1 MGPKSR
7 RQRHAITTSTR
18 YLLNRS
24 GNNAEDD
31 AEREEMEVDDIEY
44 EQQPMNFTDRIT
56 SDNIADLFEL
66 CKYKCPVKTVRTN
79 LPAAGVQG
87 GLQEP
92 FHRDRRRQRQDTYCQ
107 VTHRLRLQQGHWHE
121 VPSRQDRLHRLQ
133 GKSKSSALQ
142 VSGRRAQRQDEG
154 AN

>member
-44 EQQPMNFTDRIT
+44 EQQPMN
-56 SDNIADLFEL
+56 
-66 CKYKCPVKTVRTN
+66 
-79 LPAAGVQG
+79 
-87 GLQEP
+87 
-92 FHRDRRRQRQDTYCQ
+92 
-107 VTHRLRLQQGHWHE
+107 
-121 VPSRQDRLHRLQ
+121 
-133 GKSKSSALQ
+133 
-142 VSGRRAQRQDEG
+142 
-154 AN
+154 